1 MEKETL
7 TKVMKRRGYSLE
19 KVIPDEIQ
27 GSSFIFINE
36 TELQKYY
43 EHVIIVEVYAKGIYH
58 FYYTQSGM
66 LGFMD
71 SGVLDDVMDDDK
83 FKYNYTLFHNQVSL
97 LRGNTL

>member
-1 MEKETL
+1 MVKETL
-7 TKVMKRRGYSLE
+7 IKVMKDRGFSLE
-19 KVIPDEIQ
+19 KVLPGEYV
-27 GSSFIFINE
+27 GSSFVFINE

-43 EHVIIVEVYAKGIYH
+43 EQVIIVEVYAKGVYH

-71 SGVLDDVMDDDK
+71 SGQLNDIWDNDS
-83 FKYNYTLFHNQVSL
+83 FKYNYTLFHNQVNL